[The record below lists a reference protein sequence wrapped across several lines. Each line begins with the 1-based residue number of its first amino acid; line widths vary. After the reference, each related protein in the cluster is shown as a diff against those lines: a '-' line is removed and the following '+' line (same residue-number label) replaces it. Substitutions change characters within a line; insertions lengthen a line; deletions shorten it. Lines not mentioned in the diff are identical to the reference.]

1 MPLQKQNVPLSLNQG
16 LNTKVDPKQQP
27 FGSFTKLENVTF
39 DKEEEFNKRNGYDEI
54 PSKGIGNI
62 NLQTVIGIGKFRNQP
77 LWISK
82 DQVYSYAESSN
93 VWNSEGSY
101 DSVVPE
107 SRIIVQDGIE
117 QECLDCDYL
126 NGYQIFGYVDSAS
139 FKLSVLDEKTD
150 AFVIYN
156 TAIPDVPSG
165 TNTVSRVKV
174 QVFNNSV
181 FTFFVETNSG
191 GTAATLKYK
200 QFDLSGYISDGLT
213 LTSGTDKQP
222 DAGNAFGASQTVATV
237 EISTGNGLYD
247 ICAVDNKLLIGYH
260 DDSAN
265 ELKFKYIASD
275 EAMVLSGELD
285 PFSTAVVPLNA
296 LDMASTPLKT
306 ISVTA
311 IDNANLVKFGLVS
324 NTSSRVRDVSTVEDI
339 SSTGTATNAVGGTN
353 VTSATLDGLSIEI
366 FYQVNQTN
374 PYLYNIST
382 GASAASTVATDR
394 YTWNMSYI
402 RKKTY
407 TVGTSTVGTASDVAR
422 GVGLASK
429 AFAQDINIYIN
440 TIRETFLHATYYTM
454 KSDGSVQAKIS
465 QGTAGAM
472 LNTVR
477 KGLPTGNDSTGF
489 YNYSTANTSAIYR
502 TASLS
507 KVPQITDEK
516 FLFVNSRQ
524 GKILSGTTGIT
535 SFFSLL
541 GVNSSV
547 LNFSNTITNQTEEL
561 GENLNFAGGQLKAY
575 DGNVLV
581 EQNFNYPPDITIA
594 TRGTIV
600 STGSPTFV
608 KPGTGV
614 TNVYSFKA
622 IFTGADAQG
631 NIHRSGISTETSVS
645 VKDTDFTSTQTGFNS
660 FLVKIPPLDLTQ
672 KNNVY
677 LELYRTAAN
686 GTIFYRCNGDSET
699 TVDQTFE
706 PIVNTANV
714 DLVSF
719 VDAAS
724 DTSISSNE
732 LLYTT
737 GGILENHSPPANSIV
752 GSFKN
757 RLFLAGLENKLE
769 IRYSKLLSEK
779 LGVEFNENLFTL
791 VSQIG
796 GDIVALKGM
805 DDKLI
810 IFKENAIFF
819 MSGDGPNNAGQQ
831 DTFSKPQLISAD
843 VGCSNKNSLVLAPQG
858 LFFKSNKGIYMLS
871 RSLGLQYIGAPMDDF
886 NHLTITKADMLAKKN
901 ELRFLT
907 SDGECLVYNYYRG
920 FWATFTNHRGEGSVV
935 IGDNYY
941 YVHKNPQGNQLFK
954 QNYNSYD
961 DAGVPI
967 EIAAETGWMNPV
979 AAQSAIRIYR
989 MLLLGDYFTPHQI
1002 KVSVAYDYDDTFVDF
1017 STIDVTDYTQIYP
1030 YGDPSVKDTS
1040 TGMAKGYYG
1049 DPGGTTGTY
1058 TTAIAYGGKD
1068 VMQYQIRVDF
1078 SRQKCEAMKL
1088 RIEVLQGAGQLGRGV
1103 NLSQLLFVAGTKGTD
1118 FKIKQSRIFT
1128 TGTNS

>member
-1 MPLQKQNVPLSLNQG
+1 MPLQKNNVPLSLNQG

-107 SRIIVQDGIE
+107 SRIIVQDGKE

-139 FKLSVLDEKTD
+139 FKLSVLDDKTD

-165 TNTVSRVKV
+165 TNTVSKVKV
-174 QVFNNSV
+174 QVFNNSI

-200 QFDLSGYISDGLT
+200 EFDLSGYISDGLT
-213 LTSGTDKQP
+213 LTSGTAKQP
-222 DAGNAFGASQTVATV
+222 DGGNAFGASQTVATV

-260 DDSAN
+260 DDTTN

-465 QGTAGAM
+465 QGAAGA
-472 LNTVR
+472 LLGTIR
-477 KGLPTGNDSTGF
+477 KKANVSTGF

-502 TASLS
+502 IASLS

-516 FLFVNSRQ
+516 FLFVNSIQ
-524 GKILSGTTGIT
+524 GKILSGTDGAT

-581 EQNFNYPPDITIA
+581 EQNFNFPPDLLLKVESTA
-594 TRGTIV
+594 STSGTAPFPKHGTI
-600 STGSPTFV
+600 
-608 KPGTGV
+608 
-614 TNVYSFKA
+614 TNTWLWKAVY
-622 IFTGADAQG
+622 TWTDAQG
-631 NIHRSGISTETSVS
+631 NIQRSGLSEQVEVSIASTA
-645 VKDTDFTSTQTGFNS
+645 TGTG
-660 FLVKIPPLDLTQ
+660 LDYVDVKIPAIDLTQ

-677 LELYRTAAN
+677 LELYRTAAG
-686 GTIFYRCNGDSET
+686 GTIFYRANANNYAT
-699 TVDQTFE
+699 TAKSQTFI
-706 PIVNTANV
+706 PIQNTADV
-714 DLVSF
+714 DMITFRDNSP
-719 VDAAS
+719 DSAITA
-724 DTSISSNE
+724 NE
-732 LLYTT
+732 VLYTT
-737 GGILENHSPPANSIV
+737 GGILENTSPPANSIV

-769 IRYSKLLSEK
+769 IRYSKLLGEK
-779 LGVEFNENLFTL
+779 VSVEFNENLFIL
-791 VSQIG
+791 VSQLG

-805 DDKLI
+805 DDKLV
-810 IFKENAIFF
+810 IFKENAVFF

-831 DTFSKPQLISAD
+831 DTFSRPQLISSD
-843 VGCSNKNSLVLAPQG
+843 VGCSNKNSIVLAPQG
-858 LFFKSNKGIYMLS
+858 LFFKSNKGIFLLS
-871 RSLGLQYIGAPMDDF
+871 RSLGLSYIGAPMDDF

-901 ELRFLT
+901 EIRFLT

-920 FWATFTNHRGEGSVV
+920 YWGTFTNHRGEGSVV

-967 EIAAETGWMNPV
+967 EMAAETGWMNPV